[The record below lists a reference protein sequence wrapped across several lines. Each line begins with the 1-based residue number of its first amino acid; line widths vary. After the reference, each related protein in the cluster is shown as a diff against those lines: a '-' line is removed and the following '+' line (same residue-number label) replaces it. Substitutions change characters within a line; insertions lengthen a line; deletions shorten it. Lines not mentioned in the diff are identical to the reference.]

1 MKGKAQMTPKK
12 NIIIANQGNA
22 LDEPVPESA
31 QLRGESGNLPD
42 TASKAED
49 QQVLSKSIELDHF
62 DKEDQAKMDEFQD
75 TGAAG
80 KSRAS
85 DSKKFG
91 EDIACRAE
99 SDDPLPDAQDQDQPM
114 TEEEK
119 EACIRYEK
127 WLGVKTYAHV
137 NNSKKLEEYIVLK
150 SIFDHNLPKL
160 EA

>member
-1 MKGKAQMTPKK
+1 
-12 NIIIANQGNA
+12 
-22 LDEPVPESA
+22 
-31 QLRGESGNLPD
+31 
-42 TASKAED
+42 
-49 QQVLSKSIELDHF
+49 
-62 DKEDQAKMDEFQD
+62 MDEFQD

-99 SDDPLPDAQDQDQPM
+99 SDDPLPDAQDQDQPV

-137 NNSKKLEEYIVLK
+137 SNTRKLEEYIVLK
-150 SIFDHNLPKL
+150 AILDHNLPKL